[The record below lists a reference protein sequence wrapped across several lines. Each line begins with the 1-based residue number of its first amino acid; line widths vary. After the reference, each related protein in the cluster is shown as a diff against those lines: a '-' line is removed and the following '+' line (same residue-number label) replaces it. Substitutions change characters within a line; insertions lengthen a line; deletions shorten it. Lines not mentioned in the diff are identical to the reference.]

1 METAINVGNNR
12 LAAPALLV
20 SSIDLSLVAACGSGI
35 ISVAW
40 SLGISAIPVLNGGL
54 YPCSA
59 SWGKS
64 PLRLVPEAFGM
75 AFWTSFPRPSLRN
88 YNNLDMEE
96 SVSDQFLPE

>member
-1 METAINVGNNR
+1 MLGVSGS
-12 LAAPALLV
+12 ALLV

-54 YPCSA
+54 YP
-59 SWGKS
+59 WGKS